1 MRKVLMV
8 TAAMAIGAT
17 LLSCTAPQRP
27 IADAPSAPPM
37 SYEPL
42 APVARTPLS
51 PPVGYVGYASPPR
64 LTNSP
69 TSLAPYGNSLDEGAE
84 PQTAAHGVWRASPR
98 WAAVK
103 GEGCIVVG
111 QDQAKAT
118 KVTVDNCSKADID
131 AVAQLKEPRSY

>member
-1 MRKVLMV
+1 MRKVLIV

-42 APVARTPLS
+42 APVARAPLS
-51 PPVGYVGYASPPR
+51 PPVGYASPPR

-69 TSLAPYGNSLDEGAE
+69 TSLAPYGNSPGEGAE
-84 PQTAAHGVWRASPR
+84 PQMAAHGVWRASPR

-118 KVTVDNCSKADID
+118 KVAVDNCSKEDID
-131 AVAQLKEPRSY
+131 APAQLKEPRSY